1 MQIVKIQVIVRCG
14 WYEQVCNGKQQ
25 SEKKGPVKAKNNMFD
40 NKERTNIEE
49 LGEFGLI
56 NYLTKNIKLV
66 QKSTIKGVGDDAAV
80 LDFGGKKTLVSTDM
94 LLEGIHFDLAYT
106 PLKHLGYKAIQV
118 NLSDIYAMN
127 GTASQ
132 VTVSIGI
139 SSKFPLEAVE
149 ELYEGIYLA
158 CDKYNVDL
166 VGGDTSSSKQGL
178 VISVTSIGY
187 ADEKDIVYR
196 NGAEEGDL
204 ICVSGDLGGA
214 YTGLQL
220 LEREKLIY
228 LENPNIQP
236 DLEGK
241 DYIIERQLKPEARRD
256 IVDLLKEIEVKPTA
270 MIDISDGLA
279 SELLH
284 ICKQSDKGCNLYE
297 EKIPLDPMT
306 FDTAREFNLDPTVCA
321 LSGGEDYE
329 LLFTVK
335 QADYDKI
342 KFKMDITII
351 GYITEP
357 SAGCNLVTKGGVVHA
372 LTAQGWNAFTPP
384 AG

>member
-1 MQIVKIQVIVRCG
+1 MTL
-14 WYEQVCNGKQQ
+14 
-25 SEKKGPVKAKNNMFD
+25 FD
-40 NKERTNIEE
+40 NKEKTNIEA

-56 NYLTKNIKLV
+56 NYLTENIKIA
-66 QKSTIKGVGDDAAV
+66 QQSTVKGVGDDAAV
-80 LDFGGKKTLVSTDM
+80 LDFEGKKVLISTDL

-106 PLKHLGYKAIQV
+106 PLKHLGYKSIQV

-127 GTASQ
+127 AIASQ

-158 CDKYNVDL
+158 CEKYNVDL

-178 VISVTSIGY
+178 VISVTALGY
-187 ADEKDIVYR
+187 ADERDIVYR

-241 DYIIERQLKPEARRD
+241 DYIVERQLKPEARKD
-256 IVDLLKEIEVKPTA
+256 IIELLKDIEVKPNS
-270 MIDISDGLA
+270 MIDVSDGLA

-284 ICKQSDKGCNLYE
+284 ICKQSNKGCNLYE
-297 EKIPLDPMT
+297 DKIPLDPMT
-306 FDTAREFNLDPTVCA
+306 FETAREFNLDPTVCA

-357 SAGCNLVTKGGVVHA
+357 AAGCNLITKAGNSHP
-372 LTAQGWNAFTPP
+372 LKAQGWNAFSPSV
-384 AG
+384 

>member
-1 MQIVKIQVIVRCG
+1 MFENSERQSIDQI
-14 WYEQVCNGKQQ
+14 
-25 SEKKGPVKAKNNMFD
+25 
-40 NKERTNIEE
+40 
-49 LGEFGLI
+49 GEFGLI
-56 NYLTKNIKLV
+56 SYLTKNIKLT

-80 LDFGGKKTLVSTDM
+80 LDFAGKKTLISTDL

-178 VISVTSIGY
+178 VISITSIGY

-196 NGAEEGDL
+196 SGAEESDW
-204 ICVSGDLGGA
+204 ICVTGDLGSA

-220 LEREKLIY
+220 LEREKMIY

-241 DYIIERQLKPEARRD
+241 DYIVERQLKPEARKD
-256 IVDLLKEIEVKPTA
+256 IVDLLKDIAVKPTS
-270 MIDISDGLA
+270 MIDVSDGLA
-279 SELLH
+279 SEILH
-284 ICKQSDKGCNLYE
+284 ICKQSSKGCNIHE
-297 EKIPLDPMT
+297 DKIPLDPMT
-306 FDTAREFNLDPTVCA
+306 FETAREFNLD
-321 LSGGEDYE
+321 
-329 LLFTVK
+329 
-335 QADYDKI
+335 
-342 KFKMDITII
+342 
-351 GYITEP
+351 
-357 SAGCNLVTKGGVVHA
+357 
-372 LTAQGWNAFTPP
+372 
-384 AG
+384 